1 MEKDLLLDFHRF
13 CSREGRGNAVRTPG
27 PLSPTGGHHFSGGRS
42 GAAKRVAGQ
51 TRGLRRISP
60 ARASWLVF
68 LPVERLAEY
77 QQVQRERVRGC
88 HPDMEAACT
97 LSD

>member
-1 MEKDLLLDFHRF
+1 MQSVHLALFPLP
-13 CSREGRGNAVRTPG
+13 EGITFQAVAVVLPSEL
-27 PLSPTGGHHFSGGRS
+27 P
-42 GAAKRVAGQ
+42 AKPEV
-51 TRGLRRISP
+51 LRRISP